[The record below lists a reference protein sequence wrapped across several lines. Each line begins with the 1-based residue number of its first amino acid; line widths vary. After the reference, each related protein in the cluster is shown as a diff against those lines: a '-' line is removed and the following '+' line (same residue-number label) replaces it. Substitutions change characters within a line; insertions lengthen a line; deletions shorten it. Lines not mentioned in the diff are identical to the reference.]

1 MEGGTPGRTS
11 RPGVLE
17 ISGLLVPEWLE
28 TLLRSA
34 EVAALRPEGARWPP
48 ARLVPEPALR
58 PAFWV
63 DLWAVRCFG
72 RNLQ

>member
-1 MEGGTPGRTS
+1 MRC

-34 EVAALRPEGARWPP
+34 EVAALRPEGARWLP
-48 ARLVPEPALR
+48 ARPERGPALP

-63 DLWAVRCFG
+63 DP
-72 RNLQ
+72 